1 MPYTPP
7 DYARPPGV
15 IAPIQAARERAVTL
29 LADRY
34 ADDSISE
41 AEFEARLAWLSA
53 AESVER
59 INELVA
65 DLTVARPA
73 ATLATTGYAIE
84 PRGEQRLFAI
94 LSSTRR
100 TGRWTMPPRL
110 VVGAV
115 MSELT
120 IDFRYADIPPVGQ
133 IELFALMANVR
144 IVVPP
149 EMAVD
154 ATITALMASVRN
166 DADEPGRPGAPLL
179 RVNCISTMSEV
190 RIEVKERRW

>member
-115 MSELT
+115 M
-120 IDFRYADIPPVGQ
+120 